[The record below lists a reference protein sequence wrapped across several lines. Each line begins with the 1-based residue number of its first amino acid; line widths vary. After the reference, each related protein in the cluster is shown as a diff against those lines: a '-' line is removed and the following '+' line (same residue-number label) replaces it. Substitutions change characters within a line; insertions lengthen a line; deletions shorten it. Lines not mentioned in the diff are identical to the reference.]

1 MAVLGASGNRGSILA
16 EKDKRIETLTRTVK
30 EQETTIAELRT
41 QLANGAGP
49 SSSQLEDIRA
59 SITEVLGAM
68 DKSTRQ
74 FKRAA
79 RAVNVSG
86 PEDPLQIAACAE
98 RIAAAIASPAAE

>member
-16 EKDKRIETLTRTVK
+16 EKDEKIDKLTRTVE
-30 EQETTIAELRT
+30 EQEASITALRS

-59 SITEVLGAM
+59 SITDVLGTM
-68 DKSTRQ
+68 DNNLRQ

-79 RAVNVSG
+79 RAVNVSE
-86 PEDPLQIAACAE
+86 PENSRQIAACVQ
-98 RIAAAIASPAAE
+98 RIVAAIVPAAE

>member
-16 EKDKRIETLTRTVK
+16 EKDKKIETLTRTVK

-59 SITEVLGAM
+59 SITEVLRTM
-68 DKSTRQ
+68 D
-74 FKRAA
+74 
-79 RAVNVSG
+79 NN
-86 PEDPLQIAACAE
+86 L
-98 RIAAAIASPAAE
+98 ASSKGRRGS

>member
-1 MAVLGASGNRGSILA
+1 
-16 EKDKRIETLTRTVK
+16 
-30 EQETTIAELRT
+30 
-41 QLANGAGP
+41 
-49 SSSQLEDIRA
+49 
-59 SITEVLGAM
+59 M